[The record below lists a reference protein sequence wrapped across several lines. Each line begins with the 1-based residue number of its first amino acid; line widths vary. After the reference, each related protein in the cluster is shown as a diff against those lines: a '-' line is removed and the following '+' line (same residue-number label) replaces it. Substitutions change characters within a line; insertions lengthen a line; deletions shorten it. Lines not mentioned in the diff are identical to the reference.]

1 MIVHYIDNNRI
12 IIYKKRG
19 MIMGL
24 NRQQPASS
32 ETNTS
37 SSVSATPFLSLRERA
52 LNIFINNPPLIPPMG
67 SPIDVALSNMMA
79 APLHQLLLE
88 NDPRAMRIL
97 AHRPDWSNLGFT
109 TSPRSE
115 GIPAPDSIAITL
127 FKKLYVAEVA
137 QVLNDSDYLKLKN
150 QINALN
156 AKSIVYKLINQLYYY
171 DIPSLEKLAPH
182 LVEKFITRLGQLVF
196 LSIQH
201 IIPLRGII
209 ELILAK
215 CNPDQI
221 YHLLSLRYSLKQ
233 EVWNTYR
240 DRYETETI
248 KLTPLQLLSQINY
261 RHSDSDMNPWRL
273 FSAIDRLSDTQKREL
288 LSSIRQSEWENL
300 FKLAVDCKRY
310 TNPDIFNNLIN
321 IICENTHFTL
331 DAILH
336 NFMINR
342 GVKILEYAVQQN
354 AAVVINALLDAM
366 QTLTPAQ
373 KLSAILTFAPNN
385 NIFLKSM
392 ANQKRT
398 ESAETANIAL
408 KLLDEITH
416 FTPAGQ
422 YLILSQ
428 SVNLLK
434 PFSSSKSDSMN
445 ALSIAIRIHPDLVL
459 PIIIAIQNL
468 NGEVPKAELDK
479 LFANITCKDLFD
491 AMNNMPLETQKALLQ
506 QCLIPHSP
514 LHRFM
519 TKKEITFL
527 SIFNQNSMMETVI
540 NKLQAVEVALA
551 EQEVLTPITAPAG
564 VERDLVE
571 VDDEAEARAHN
582 VSDDDEAEAVVH
594 DRNDDDMRRDP
605 TCSSSSMQYNR

>member
-1 MIVHYIDNNRI
+1 
-12 IIYKKRG
+12 
-19 MIMGL
+19 MGL
-24 NRQQPASS
+24 NRQIPASS
-32 ETNTS
+32 ETSTS
-37 SSVSATPFLSLRERA
+37 SSVSETPFLSLRERA
-52 LNIFINNPPLIPPMG
+52 LNIFLNNPLLIPSEG
-67 SPIDVALSNMMA
+67 SSYDGAISTIMA

-109 TSPRSE
+109 TNPRSE
-115 GIPAPDSIAITL
+115 GIPAPDSIAVTL
-127 FKKLYVAEVA
+127 FKKLYVAEVTQA
-137 QVLNDSDYLKLKN
+137 LNDSDYLKLKN
-150 QINALN
+150 QINELN
-156 AKSIVYKLINQLYYY
+156 AKSILYQLINQLYYY

-196 LSIQH
+196 LSIKH

-261 RHSDSDMNPWRL
+261 RHTDMNPWRL

-288 LSSIRQSEWENL
+288 FSSIRQSEWENL

-310 TNPDIFNNLIN
+310 TNPDIFNNFIN

-366 QTLTPAQ
+366 QTLTPTQ

-392 ANQKRT
+392 ANQKRM

-468 NGEVPKAELDK
+468 NGEVAKAELDK

-571 VDDEAEARAHN
+571 VDD
-582 VSDDDEAEAVVH
+582 DDEAEAVVH